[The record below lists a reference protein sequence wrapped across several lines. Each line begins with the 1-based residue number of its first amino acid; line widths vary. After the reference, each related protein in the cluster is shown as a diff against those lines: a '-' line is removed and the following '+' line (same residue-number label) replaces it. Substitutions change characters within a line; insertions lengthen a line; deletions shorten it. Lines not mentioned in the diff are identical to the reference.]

1 MYVCLCH
8 GITERQIREA
18 LDQGATS
25 LSDVQRRL
33 PVGSRCGQGR
43 DTAHGVISEHS
54 EGRTHCAAYC
64 AA

>member
-18 LDQGATS
+18 LDAGATS
-25 LSDVQRRL
+25 LGDVQRRL
-33 PVGSRCGQGR
+33 PVGSRCGQCL
-43 DTAHGVISEHS
+43 DTAREVIGEHS
-54 EGRTHCAAYC
+54 EGRTNCGAYC

>member
-18 LDQGATS
+18 LDDGATS
-25 LSDVQRRL
+25 LGDVQRRL
-33 PVGSRCGQGR
+33 PVGSRCGQCL
-43 DTAHGVISEHS
+43 DTAHEVISEHS
-54 EGRTHCAAYC
+54 EGRTNCTAYC